1 MPAGVATAS
10 FIAQQHFYVIFTGCP
25 MAGLATEQPWDGG
38 CIEFPV
44 IPLFA
49 GGKAGGQECL

>member
-1 MPAGVATAS
+1 
-10 FIAQQHFYVIFTGCP
+10 